1 MKKIL
6 FFILFSVLT
15 LTAADLPVL
24 KGRVTDNA
32 GLLSSEAAIR
42 IEQKLQSLETSD
54 STQIAVLTVNT
65 LDGDSIEDF
74 SMRVAEQWKLGQKGL
89 DNGALLIIAKDD
101 RKLRIEVGYGLEGKL
116 TDAISGRII
125 RQVIVPHFKKNDF
138 EGGVEAG
145 VDAMIAAAKGEFVA
159 PESRNTA
166 PKDLIP
172 LFLIV
177 LIIFVVVVSLLT
189 NAIKS
194 GSNNYRGGGYGGG
207 YRGGGYRGGNGGFG
221 GGGGGGFSGGGGGFG
236 GGGSSG
242 GW

>member
-6 FFILFSVLT
+6 FLLPLLLITLFALDV
-15 LTAADLPVL
+15 PFL

-32 GLLSSEAAIR
+32 GLLSSDAAIR
-42 IEQKLQSLETSD
+42 IEQKLASLETSD
-54 STQIAVLTVNT
+54 STQIAVLTVPT

-74 SMRVAEQWKLGQKGL
+74 SMRVAEQWKIGQKGL

-116 TDAISGRII
+116 TDATSGRII
-125 RQVIVPHFKKNDF
+125 RQVIVPYFKRNDF

-145 VDAMIAAAKGEFVA
+145 VDAMIAAAKGEFT
-159 PESRNTA
+159 PPDNQLPISEKLW
-166 PKDLIP
+166 PLI
-172 LFLIV
+172 F
-177 LIIFVVVVSLLT
+177 IIFMIFLMILL
-189 NAIKS
+189 
-194 GSNNYRGGGYGGG
+194 RGTINKDGHGGFRSSG
-207 YRGGGYRGGNGGFG
+207 YRGGGYRGGGGGFG
-221 GGGGGGFSGGGGGFG
+221 GGGGGGFSGGGGSFG